1 MTSEEVKKMIA
12 RAFMNGEIKSN
23 SANELAET
31 VVNFIQRKGLSV
43 YLKQKNKRYVNLYLS
58 KDSFVNGKYFNTKE
72 EAKSCIIYPDRYI
85 QTLEIEVED

>member
-1 MTSEEVKKMIA
+1 MTSEEVKKMIS

-43 YLKQKNKRYVNLYLS
+43 YLKQKNKRYVNLYFS
-58 KDSFVNGKYFNTKE
+58 QDSCVNGKYFNTRE
-72 EAKSCIIYPDRYI
+72 EAKSSIIYPNRYI